1 MTKIF
6 FIGDTHFGK
15 SYPFKKMYDLNISER
30 SLDVIN
36 NCGKITQTAIEEE
49 ADLVIFLGDLY
60 DRQNISP
67 TIRRIV
73 RENIFVPLN
82 ENNIKTIIIGGNH
95 DSIRNPK
102 RGADIQELSNFS
114 NVEVYTGLQSKIIE
128 INGSRLG
135 LVFLP
140 YIHFDVLV
148 NIAKERNLPVELNK
162 HNYIIAQKLFEHFIK
177 QICEG
182 KLKDCDK
189 RILMGH
195 YYLEG
200 AKIRE
205 VNNPSIIYGEFNFT
219 NQMVQKKY
227 FDLVIFGHV
236 HLQQAMWNDER
247 IIIPGSIDQI
257 DLGERNSKKY
267 YSVYDVDTDELEYR
281 EVEYRNHI
289 KAEIEISDINDDLTQ
304 LILENL
310 PPKPDVKDCICK
322 IIIHHPKG
330 TEVQIDKRKVDH
342 HFIGSFYTDIS
353 YKEKTE
359 KEPEGLREVNLDPK
373 SLYQDLL
380 SQKYQDHA
388 SYNDLKAI
396 GLDLLE
402 KELSLVDNTAKGS
415 ISIKSIDM
423 QNFNKYGKGPNK
435 ITFDEDLYVIKGPT
449 GAGKSSILDAI
460 TFALFKRNT
469 RKDVGLN
476 IDEILYENGY
486 VNLEML
492 IGDKTLTVRRTR
504 KSPKLDIKF
513 DDEPIYLGLKVPE
526 KEKRLEEIIGYDY
539 EGFISSFFIRQQ
551 ELQIFSNLT
560 SSERHERLVKLFK
573 LKIFQTIY
581 KKLKSTIN
589 DFQREQ
595 DNLQGEIIGLGRRV
609 EELPQKEKEL
619 KVKTDEFHTREKERD
634 QASTG
639 MQETRKKIES
649 IQEEA
654 SKYAS
659 TQKQTEETEGEIE
672 RKENEI
678 EDHKNLQIEFTELQN
693 KLKGL
698 KEYKKEKVQLETR
711 KEIIEKNIH
720 EKELIQSELKNY
732 QNLIKQTK
740 RQFAN
745 QQDDLNSQIKTKDSR
760 LSKLKVAM
768 TKEEAFTTLKNQGI
782 FTERLS
788 RLQDV
793 EIPMAQEYND
803 DVRLREFTSS
813 VKETQKELS
822 IIKPKQKDISKD
834 LFIADEL
841 EEDKNA
847 LTKKVAQIE
856 QNIQEEMS
864 KFEIEV
870 KALEKTAEK
879 KGFDE
884 DFETKLE
891 LIKSELQK
899 IKQKEQEK
907 EDLEKKLS
915 RKKDYSLLIEREEK
929 EITQLNKK
937 LDTLKKELVK
947 LEVSYQK
954 YLDLSEIFGKQQKQ
968 LQELETII
976 KGLQVEIEY
985 ITKDINKIQKTD
997 AEVKRIRK
1005 ELKKIKDKI
1014 EIYTILREDIFHLN
1028 GVPKFAI
1035 EKILPA
1041 ISISASEIL
1050 NDLTDGKFNQ
1060 ITFIPLGGNRVG
1072 FEIYVYDGE
1081 RNREASSFSG
1091 GEKTQINAAIRFA
1104 IMERIAE
1111 IPDTTGAVFR
1121 KSNTL
1126 FIDEGDLGTLD
1137 DETARQRFVDKI
1149 FELKSMFKKIILITH
1164 LEDVAEQFP
1173 NRVMI
1178 GWNESGKSKII
1189 T

>member
-36 NCGKITQTAIEEE
+36 NCGKIIQTAIEEE

-114 NVEVYTGLQSKIIE
+114 NVEVYTGVQSKIVE
-128 INGSRLG
+128 NKGSRIG

-148 NIAKERNLPVELNK
+148 RIAKERNIPAELGQY
-162 HNYIIAQKLFEHFIK
+162 NYDIAQKLFESFIK
-177 QICEG
+177 QICEE

-205 VNNPSIIYGEFNFT
+205 TNNPSIIYGEFKFNR
-219 NQMVQKKY
+219 QMVQKKY

-257 DLGERNSKKY
+257 DMGERNSKKY
-267 YSVYDVDTDELEYR
+267 YSVYNVDTDELEYR
-281 EVEYRNHI
+281 EIECRNHV
-289 KAEIEISDINDDLTQ
+289 KTEIEISENSDDLTQ

-310 PPKPDVKDCICK
+310 PPKPSIKDCVCK
-322 IIIHHPKG
+322 IIINHPKG
-330 TEVQIDKRKVDH
+330 TEAQIDKVKVEH
-342 HFIGSFYTDIS
+342 HFKDSFYTDIS

-388 SYNDLKAI
+388 LYNDLKAI

-402 KELSLVDNTAKGS
+402 KELSLVEHTAKGS

-460 TFALFKRNT
+460 TFALFKRST

-476 IDEILYENGY
+476 LDEILYENGY

-492 IGDKTLTVRRTR
+492 IGDNTLTVRRTR
-504 KSPKLDIKF
+504 KSPKLDIKL
-513 DDEPIYLGLKVPE
+513 DDKPLYLGLKVPE
-526 KEKRLEEIIGYDY
+526 KEKKLESIIGYDY
-539 EGFISSFFIRQQ
+539 EGFTSSFFIRQQ

-573 LKIFQTIY
+573 LKIFQNIY

-589 DFQREQ
+589 EFQREQ

-619 KVKTDEFHTREKERD
+619 KEKTEEFHMREKERD
-634 QASTG
+634 EASTE
-639 MQETRKKIES
+639 MEKTRKQIEN

-659 TQKQTEETEGEIE
+659 TQKQTEETSEVIETKEEEIE
-672 RKENEI
+672 YY
-678 EDHKNLQIEFTELQN
+678 KNLQIEFTELQN
-693 KLKGL
+693 KLKGV
-698 KEYKKEKVQLETR
+698 KEYKKEKIQLETQ
-711 KEIIEKNIH
+711 KEVIEKNIH
-720 EKELIQSELKNY
+720 EKELIQSELKNF
-732 QNLIKQTK
+732 QNLIEQTK
-740 RQFAN
+740 KQYTS
-745 QQDDLNSQIKTKDSR
+745 QQNDLNNQITTKDSR

-768 TKEEAFTTLKNQGI
+768 TKEEAFTTLRSDGV

-803 DVRLREFTSS
+803 DARLKEFTSS
-813 VKETQKELS
+813 MKETQKELL
-822 IIKPKQKDISKD
+822 IIKPRQKDISKD

-856 QNIQEEMS
+856 QNKQEGIS
-864 KFEIEV
+864 KFEKEV
-870 KALEKTAEK
+870 KALEKTVKEK
-879 KGFDE
+879 GLDE
-884 DFETKLE
+884 DFETKLGA
-891 LIKSELQK
+891 IKSELQK

-915 RKKDYSLLIEREEK
+915 RKKDYSLLIEREDK

-937 LDTLKKELVK
+937 LDKLKTELVK
-947 LEVSYQK
+947 LEASYQK
-954 YLDLSEIFGKQQKQ
+954 YLDLSEIFGKQQQQ

-985 ITKDINKIQKTD
+985 ITKDINDIQKTE
-997 AEVKRIRK
+997 AEVKGIRK

-1014 EIYTILREDIFHLN
+1014 EIYTLLREDIFHLN

-1060 ITFIPLGGNRVG
+1060 IIFIPLGGNRVG

-1137 DETARQRFVDKI
+1137 DENARQRFVDKI
-1149 FELKSMFKKIILITH
+1149 FELKSMFTKIILITH

>member
-15 SYPFKKMYDLNISER
+15 SYPFKRMYELNISER
-30 SLDVIN
+30 NLDVIN
-36 NCGKITQTAIEEE
+36 NCGKIIKTAIEEE

-67 TIRRIV
+67 TIRKIV

-82 ENNIKTIIIGGNH
+82 EHNIKTIILGGNH

-114 NVEVYTGLQSKIIE
+114 NVEVYTGLQSKIVE
-128 INGSRLG
+128 NNGSRIG

-140 YIHFDVLV
+140 YIHFDILV
-148 NIAKERNLPVELNK
+148 NIAKERNIPVEQNQY
-162 HNYIIAQKLFEHFIK
+162 NYIVAQRLFETYIK
-177 QICEG
+177 QTCEG
-182 KLKDCDK
+182 KLRDCDK

-205 VNNPSIIYGEFNFT
+205 VNNPSIIYGEFKFT

-236 HLQQAMWNDER
+236 HLQQTMWNDER

-267 YSVYDVDTDELEYR
+267 YSVYDVDTDELVYR
-281 EVEYRNHI
+281 EVEYRKHL
-289 KAEIEISDINDDLTQ
+289 KAEIEIPDNTVDFTQ
-304 LILENL
+304 FILENL
-310 PPKPDVKDCICK
+310 PPKPDVKDYVCK

-330 TEVQIDKRKVDH
+330 TEVQIDKGKVDD
-342 HFIGSFYTDIS
+342 HFKDSFYTDIS

-359 KEPEGLREVNLDPK
+359 KKPEGLREVNLDPI

-388 SYNDLKAI
+388 LYNDLKAI

-402 KELSLVDNTAKGS
+402 KELSLVDHTAKGS

-460 TFALFKRNT
+460 TFALFKRST

-476 IDEILYENGY
+476 LDEILYENGY

-492 IGDKTLTVRRTR
+492 IGDNTLTVRRTR
-504 KSPKLDIKF
+504 KSPKLEIKL
-513 DDEPIYLGLKVPE
+513 DDEPIYLGLGVPE

-539 EGFISSFFIRQQ
+539 EGFTSSFFIRQQ

-573 LKIFQTIY
+573 LKIFQNIY

-609 EELPQKEKEL
+609 EELPQKEKDL
-619 KVKTDEFHTREKERD
+619 KVKTEEFHTREKERD
-634 QASTG
+634 QASTE
-639 MQETRKKIES
+639 MQKTREQIEN

-659 TQKQTEETEGEIE
+659 TQKQTEETKEEIE
-672 RKENEI
+672 KKEDEI
-678 EDHKNLQIEFTELQN
+678 EGYKNQQIEFTELQN
-693 KLKGL
+693 KLKGI
-698 KEYKKEKVQLETR
+698 KEYKKEKIQLETQ

-720 EKELIQSELKNY
+720 EKELIQSELKSF
-732 QNLIKQTK
+732 QNLIDQTK
-740 RQFAN
+740 KQFTN
-745 QQDDLNSQIKTKDSR
+745 QQDDLDNQIKTKDSR

-768 TKEEAFTTLKNQGI
+768 TKEEAFTTLRNDGV

-803 DVRLREFTSS
+803 DARLKKFTFS

-841 EEDKNA
+841 EEDKNT

-856 QNIQEEMS
+856 QNKQEEMS
-864 KFEIEV
+864 KFEKEV
-870 KALEKTAEK
+870 KALEKTVEK

-915 RKKDYSLLIEREEK
+915 RKKDYSLLIEREDK

-937 LDTLKKELVK
+937 LDKLKTE
-947 LEVSYQK
+947 
-954 YLDLSEIFGKQQKQ
+954 
-968 LQELETII
+968 
-976 KGLQVEIEY
+976 
-985 ITKDINKIQKTD
+985 
-997 AEVKRIRK
+997 
-1005 ELKKIKDKI
+1005 
-1014 EIYTILREDIFHLN
+1014 
-1028 GVPKFAI
+1028 
-1035 EKILPA
+1035 
-1041 ISISASEIL
+1041 
-1050 NDLTDGKFNQ
+1050 
-1060 ITFIPLGGNRVG
+1060 
-1072 FEIYVYDGE
+1072 
-1081 RNREASSFSG
+1081 
-1091 GEKTQINAAIRFA
+1091 
-1104 IMERIAE
+1104 
-1111 IPDTTGAVFR
+1111 
-1121 KSNTL
+1121 
-1126 FIDEGDLGTLD
+1126 
-1137 DETARQRFVDKI
+1137 
-1149 FELKSMFKKIILITH
+1149 
-1164 LEDVAEQFP
+1164 
-1173 NRVMI
+1173 
-1178 GWNESGKSKII
+1178 
-1189 T
+1189 

>member
-15 SYPFKKMYDLNISER
+15 SYPFKRMYELNISAR
-30 SLDVIN
+30 NLDVIN
-36 NCGKITQTAIEEE
+36 TCGKIVNTAIEEE

-60 DRQNISP
+60 DRQSISP

-73 RENIFVPLN
+73 RETIFVPLN
-82 ENNIKTIIIGGNH
+82 ERNIKTIIIGGNH
-95 DSIRNPK
+95 DSIRNPT

-114 NVEVYTGLQSKIIE
+114 NVEVYTGLQSKIVE
-128 INGSRLG
+128 NKGSRLG

-148 NIAKERNLPVELNK
+148 NIAKDKNIPVELDQ
-162 HNYIIAQKLFEHFIK
+162 HNYEVAQRLFETYIQ
-177 QICEG
+177 QICDG

-205 VNNPSIIYGEFNFT
+205 VNNPSIIYGEFKFT
-219 NQMVQKKY
+219 RQMVQKKY
-227 FDLVIFGHV
+227 FNLVIFGHL
-236 HLQQAMWNDER
+236 HLQQTMWNDER
-247 IIIPGSIDQI
+247 IILPGSIDQI
-257 DLGERNSKKY
+257 DMGERDSKKY
-267 YSVYDVDTDELEYR
+267 YCVYDVNTDKLEYR
-281 EVEYRNHI
+281 EIACRNHI
-289 KAEIEISDINDDLTQ
+289 KAEVEIPNNTDDLTQ
-304 LILENL
+304 FILESL
-310 PPKPDVKDCICK
+310 PPKPEIKDNVSK
-322 IIIHHPKG
+322 ITIHHPKG
-330 TEVQIDKRKVDH
+330 TEVKIDKVKVENYFKD
-342 HFIGSFYTDIS
+342 SFYTDIS

-359 KEPEGLREVNLDPK
+359 KKPEGLREVNLDPK
-373 SLYQDLL
+373 SLYRDLIL
-380 SQKYQDHA
+380 QKYQDHT
-388 SYNDLKAI
+388 SYNELKAI

-402 KELSLVDNTAKGS
+402 NELSLADHTAKGS

-435 ITFDEDLYVIKGPT
+435 ITFDKELYVIKGPT

-460 TFALFKRNT
+460 TFALFKRST

-476 IDEILYENGY
+476 LDEILYKNGY
-486 VNLEML
+486 VTLEML
-492 IGDKTLTVRRTR
+492 IGDNTLTVKRSH
-504 KSPKLDIKF
+504 KSPKLDIKL
-513 DDEPIYLGLKVPE
+513 DEEPLYLGLKIPE
-526 KEKRLEEIIGYDY
+526 KEKKIEEIIGYDY
-539 EGFISSFFIRQQ
+539 EGFTSSFFIRQQ

-573 LKIFQTIY
+573 LKIFQNIY

-609 EELPQKEKEL
+609 EELPQKKKDL
-619 KVKTDEFHTREKERD
+619 KVKTDELHFREKEKEQSSKEVQDLRD
-634 QASTG
+634 QIDIV
-639 MQETRKKIES
+639 QEG
-649 IQEEA
+649 A

-659 TQKQTEETEGEIE
+659 TQKEIE
-672 RKENEI
+672 NTEQEIDKKKDEVNEY
-678 EDHKNLQIEFTELQN
+678 KNQQSEFTELQN
-693 KLKGL
+693 RL
-698 KEYKKEKVQLETR
+698 KELRDYKVEKIQLEKQKEKIEEKIHKKEL
-711 KEIIEKNIH
+711 
-720 EKELIQSELKNY
+720 LQSELNKF
-732 QNLIKQTK
+732 QNLIKQVK
-740 RQFAN
+740 KQYKD
-745 QQDDLNSQIKTKDSR
+745 QQEDLEDQIKTKDDR
-760 LSKLKVAM
+760 LSKLKIAM
-768 TKEEAFTTLKNQGI
+768 TKEEAFTTLRSDGI

-803 DVRLREFTSS
+803 DNRLKKFTSL
-813 VKETQKELS
+813 VKETQKDLS
-822 IIKPKQKDISKD
+822 IIQPKQKNISKD
-834 LFIADEL
+834 IFIADEIQ
-841 EEDKNA
+841 ESKNA
-847 LTKKVAQIE
+847 LTERVAQIE
-856 QNIQEEMS
+856 QKQQEETS
-864 KFEIEV
+864 K
-870 KALEKTAEK
+870 
-879 KGFDE
+879 FDE
-884 DFETKLE
+884 DIENLENTIEKQGLNEDLETELE
-891 LIKSELQK
+891 PIKSELQK
-899 IKQKEQEK
+899 VQKKEQEK
-907 EDLEKKLS
+907 EDLENKLS
-915 RKKDYSLLIEREEK
+915 QKKDYSLLIEKEEK
-929 EITQLNKK
+929 ELIDLNKK
-937 LDTLKKELVK
+937 FDTLNKDLVK
-947 LEVSYQK
+947 LETSYQK
-954 YLDLSEIFGKQQKQ
+954 YLDLSEVFGKQQQK
-968 LQELETII
+968 LQELENTL

-985 ITKDINKIQKTD
+985 ITKDINEIQKTE
-997 AEVKRIRK
+997 AEVKKIKK
-1005 ELKKIKDKI
+1005 ELKHLKDKI

-1041 ISISASEIL
+1041 ISIKASEIL
-1050 NDLTDGKFNQ
+1050 SDLTDGKFNQ

-1072 FEIYVYDGE
+1072 FEIYVFDGE

-1137 DETARQRFVDKI
+1137 DESARQRFVDKI

-1173 NRVMI
+1173 NRIMI
-1178 GWNESGKSKII
+1178 GWDESGKSKIY
-1189 T
+1189 